1 MIRECQLA
9 TEERVKEAIKEAL
22 SRYCVLGTSDGFLG
36 DPPFR
41 APWFLIDGSTAEPEV
56 NWPGELIEEYGKPQD
71 AEDHK
76 FRLVA
81 QAAIEAYEKVT
92 VVQSGGKVV

>member
-1 MIRECQLA
+1 MIREYQLA

-22 SRYCVLGTSDGFLG
+22 SRYCVLGTSENGYY
-36 DPPFR
+36 DPPFC

-56 NWPGELIEEYGKPQD
+56 NWPGELIQEYDNPQD

-81 QAAIEAYEKVT
+81 QAAIGAYEKVT